1 MGVLITTL
9 KPIRLNGEIVQPG
22 TMVRVENEQGLIDQ
36 GYARHLKPEETQEI
50 LSEYVKYAEE
60 IFGETTKVLLAQIKQ
75 AACTS
80 CHYGMGKSP
89 EAKQGRCHPGASLR
103 SRRSDISNGAKKS

>member
-60 IFGETTKVLLAQIKQ
+60 IFGETTKVLPAQSKQ

-80 CHYGMGKSP
+80 RHYGMGKSQ
-89 EAKQGRCHPGASLR
+89 EAKQGRCHPEASLGSGR
-103 SRRSDISNGAKKS
+103 SNVSDGAKKS

>member
-9 KPIRLNGEIVQPG
+9 KPVRLNGEIVQPG

-60 IFGETTKVLLAQIKQ
+60 IFGETTKVLPVQIKQ

-80 CHYGMGKSP
+80 RHCGMGKSLKV
-89 EAKQGRCHPGASLR
+89 EQGCCHPKAKLR
-103 SRRSDISNGAKKS
+103 SGRSNVSDGAKKS